1 MPVKLLLVVSPYV
14 FPQPNALRS
23 EHLGVLYLAASARK
37 NGHEV
42 KIFDPTLGHPTALRD
57 GLFSFG
63 APEHEI
69 AETIRSFAPD
79 VLGVSCH
86 YSFSRQ
92 CAFNVVDLAKRLD
105 ARTATVM
112 GGIVPSIHGRRVL
125 DDCPSLDYALVGESE
140 RTLLDLLSFLSNRTP
155 SLCDIDGLLFRDEG
169 DVISNPKT
177 HFIQDLDSIP
187 YPARDLVDIHRY
199 MNTGSRIFGLGNRPA
214 LSLLTS
220 RSCPNHCSFCN
231 MWMIHGRKWRMR
243 SVDNVLGEIDEIV
256 DKYHAEH
263 IYVVDD
269 SFTFNPSRTKVLL
282 EQVIRKGYRIRWNTP
297 NGISVHGID
306 EELVQL
312 MKRSGCAS
320 VCLAIESG
328 SEYIRNTVIGK
339 RLPDEQ
345 IVKAVRLFQKAKIPT
360 GGFLVLGMPGEDE
373 THFRETL
380 KLINRLP
387 LSFVV
392 AQFAIPF
399 PGTKLYHDLVRM
411 KVIEDGWEM
420 RMDTLSRP
428 AFATRDFT
436 LEDLVRRKRR
446 LQFSFYLHHVPQMMR
461 ELAGGRLYWLNL
473 DSITQFL
480 YSTIRLKIEERL

>member
-1 MPVKLLLVVSPYV
+1 MV
-14 FPQPNALRS
+14 
-23 EHLGVLYLAASARK
+23 H
-37 NGHEV
+37 
-42 KIFDPTLGHPTALRD
+42 DD
-57 GLFSFG
+57 LFSYG
-63 APEHEI
+63 VPDHEI

-92 CAFNVVDLAKRLD
+92 SAFNVVALAKRLD
-105 ARTATVM
+105 TRIATVM
-112 GGIVPSIHGRRVL
+112 GGIVPSIHGRSVL

-140 RTLLDLLSFLSNRTP
+140 RSLVDLLDFLSSRTP
-155 SLCDIDGLLFRDEG
+155 SPCDIDGLLFRDG
-169 DVISNPKT
+169 SDVIENPKR
-177 HFIQDLDSIP
+177 HFIEDLDSIP

-220 RSCPNHCSFCN
+220 RSCPNQCSFCN

-256 DKYHAEH
+256 NKYRAEH
-263 IYVVDD
+263 IYIVDD
-269 SFTFNPSRTKVLL
+269 TFTFHPSRTKELL
-282 EQVIRKGYRIRWNTP
+282 EQVIRRGYKIRWNTP
-297 NGISVHGID
+297 NGISVRGID
-306 EELVQL
+306 DELVQL

-339 RLPDEQ
+339 RLPEEQ
-345 IVKAVRLFQKAKIPT
+345 IVKVVGLFQKAKIPT

-373 THFRETL
+373 AQFRQTCDL
-380 KLINRLP
+380 VNRLP
-387 LSFVV
+387 LSFIV
-392 AQFAIPF
+392 AQFALPF
-399 PGTKLYHDLVRM
+399 PGTKLYQDLVRM
-411 KVIEDGWEM
+411 KVIEDGWQM
-420 RMDTLSRP
+420 KMDTLSRP
-428 AFATRDFT
+428 AFATTDFT
-436 LEDLVRRKRR
+436 VEDLVKRKRR
-446 LQFSFYLHHVPQMMR
+446 LQLSFYLHHIPQMMR

-480 YSTIRLKIEERL
+480 YSTIRLKS